1 MTPAL
6 AEEPGWRYGR
16 CDTPFGPWM
25 IVWNRRGIRA
35 AHFGMEESLLDMEG
49 TRHDREAALLTSTLF
64 PPQDPLPPLDLC
76 GTPFQIRVWQTLLT
90 VPRGSTVTYGD
101 LARQLGIPR
110 AARAVGRAV
119 ASNSLAYLVPCHRVV
134 PKSGGS
140 GNYRWG
146 SDLKTRILL
155 WEQSLSIG
163 AADRNV

>member
-1 MTPAL
+1 
-6 AEEPGWRYGR
+6 
-16 CDTPFGPWM
+16 
-25 IVWNRRGIRA
+25 
-35 AHFGMEESLLDMEG
+35 
-49 TRHDREAALLTSTLF
+49 
-64 PPQDPLPPLDLC
+64 
-76 GTPFQIRVWQTLLT
+76 
-90 VPRGSTVTYGD
+90 VTYGD

-163 AADRNV
+163 AADQNV